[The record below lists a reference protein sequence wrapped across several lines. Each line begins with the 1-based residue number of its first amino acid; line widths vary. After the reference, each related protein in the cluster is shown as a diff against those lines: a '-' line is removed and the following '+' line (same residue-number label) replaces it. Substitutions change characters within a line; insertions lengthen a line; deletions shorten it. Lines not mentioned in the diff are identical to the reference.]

1 MSDRTT
7 RKQERDTWLRE
18 LAPDSGLDRSA
29 WSVLGQPLP
38 ATHFSWGRALSGL
51 ATVVVI
57 AVLLVVL
64 LGSSPT
70 LPFSLAIA
78 WAFFIWRAQSA
89 WQRYEARRGAPPTV

>member
-1 MSDRTT
+1 MADRKKT
-7 RKQERDTWLRE
+7 KAERDAMLRE
-18 LAPDSGLDRSA
+18 LAPDSALDRSA

-51 ATVVVI
+51 ATVVVL
-57 AVLLVVL
+57 AVLLVVV

-89 WQRYEARRGAPPTV
+89 WTRYEARRGTAA

>member
-1 MSDRTT
+1 MSDRAA
-7 RKQERDTWLRE
+7 RKKERDAQLRE
-18 LAPDSGLDRSA
+18 FAPDSGLDRSA

-38 ATHFSWGRALSGL
+38 PTHFSWGRALGGL
-51 ATVVVI
+51 GTVVVV

-78 WAFFIWRAQSA
+78 WAFFIWRAHGA
-89 WQRYEARRGAPPTV
+89 WQRYEARRGAPPAA